1 MSLSTRSISMRNID
15 NKLSMVL
22 KPIGLG
28 IIALALFVAPFFA
41 PIAFAQNLT
50 KPVYREAKQPAQQ
63 QPSQQQPS
71 QQQLAQQPT
80 ATQQQPIQA
89 VAPVM
94 PTSAVSQAIAIQP
107 VANAPNATQ
116 SYNINPAS
124 GMTYDG
130 QVVPASAV
138 GVASPLELTQQPG
151 EHPLMPFARNMAL
164 CQQRIQ
170 SVQDYEATFTKVE
183 RIDGTLGDTQQMQV
197 RFRHN
202 PFSIYM
208 KFVQPNP
215 GQEVLYVA
223 NQNNGKLVALG
234 SGWKRR
240 MGKMNLDPNGSMAM
254 QNQRYPITRAGILN
268 LITKLS
274 TVAEADMKY
283 AESTVTHNAAVKI
296 DGRPVTMIE
305 LGHPVPRKNFTYH
318 KTRVFID
325 HELLIPVAYEKYSW
339 PTEVGGRPVLE
350 ERYIYTNLKVN
361 NGFADLDFSPDNPAL
376 FQ

>member
-1 MSLSTRSISMRNID
+1 MSLSMRSISMRSIKHTL
-15 NKLSMVL
+15 NKNLLTAGVALVAIAIVL
-22 KPIGLG
+22 PMAGTPM
-28 IIALALFVAPFFA
+28 AWTSTAR
-41 PIAFAQNLT
+41 AQNLT
-50 KPVYREAKQPAQQ
+50 NPVYREAKQPAQQ
-63 QPSQQQPS
+63 Q
-71 QQQLAQQPT
+71 LAQQQAAAP
-80 ATQQQPIQA
+80 AQQPVQQSVQPVVPNSPVQQA
-89 VAPVM
+89 FA
-94 PTSAVSQAIAIQP
+94 TQP
-107 VANAPNATQ
+107 VATTQ
-116 SYNINPAS
+116 AASQTYNINPAS

-138 GVASPLELTQQPG
+138 GVASPLDLTQQPG
-151 EHPLMPFARNMAL
+151 EHPLMPFARNMSM

-170 SVQDYEATFTKVE
+170 GVQDYAATFTKVE
-183 RIDGTLGDTQQMQV
+183 RIDGKLGDTQQMQIRV
-197 RFRHN
+197 RHN

-208 KFVQPNP
+208 NFVQPNP

-274 TVAEADMKY
+274 TIAEADMKY
-283 AESTVTHNAAVKI
+283 AESTVSHNAAVKI
-296 DGRPVTMIE
+296 DGRPVTMVE
-305 LGHPVPRKNFTYH
+305 LAHPVPRKNFTYH

-339 PTEVGGRPVLE
+339 PAEVGGRPVLE

-361 NGFADLDFSPDNPAL
+361 NGFSDLDFSPDNPAM